1 MLLVID
7 VGNTNI
13 VLGIYEGERLV
24 DNWRIWTERDRT
36 SDEYG
41 ILVRNLFSSRSL
53 SFGEIDGIAISC
65 VVPPMLNM
73 LLELSQKY
81 FQRKPLIVE
90 FGIDTGIPVLT
101 DNPMEV
107 GADRIV
113 NAVAAFHK
121 YPRSLIVVDFGT
133 ATTFDYVSPRGEYMG
148 GAIAPGLG
156 ISSEALF
163 VRASKLPRVE
173 LVKPKNVVGKNTVHS
188 MQAGI
193 VFGYVGLVDEI
204 VGRMKEEVKTDP
216 KVIATGGLA
225 PLIAGESK
233 SIEAVEEFL
242 TLDGLRLIYER
253 NLGKNVAMVGDGP
266 KGRRSQGARRKSQR
280 A

>member
-7 VGNTNI
+7 VGNTNT
-13 VLGIYEGERLV
+13 VLGIYDGARLV

-41 ILVRNLFSSRSL
+41 ILVRNLFSSRSISL
-53 SFGEIDGIAISC
+53 EEIEAIAVSC

-73 LLELSQKY
+73 LLELSERY
-81 FQRKPLIVE
+81 FHREPLIVE
-90 FGIDTGIPVLT
+90 FGVDIGMPVLL

-113 NAVAAFHK
+113 NAVAAYHK
-121 YPRSLIVVDFGT
+121 HQRSLIVVDFGT
-133 ATTFDYVSPRGEYMG
+133 ATTFDYISPQGEYMG

-163 VRASKLPRVE
+163 IRASKLPRVE
-173 LVKPKNVVGKNTVHS
+173 LVKPSKVVGKNTVHS

-204 VGRMKEEVKTDP
+204 VRRMKEEVKSDP

-225 PLIAGESK
+225 PLIAADSK
-233 SIEAVEEFL
+233 SIEEVDEFL
-242 TLDGLRLIYER
+242 TLEGLRLIYER
-253 NLGKNVAMVGDGP
+253 NKKRGNSHVG
-266 KGRRSQGARRKSQR
+266 
-280 A
+280 